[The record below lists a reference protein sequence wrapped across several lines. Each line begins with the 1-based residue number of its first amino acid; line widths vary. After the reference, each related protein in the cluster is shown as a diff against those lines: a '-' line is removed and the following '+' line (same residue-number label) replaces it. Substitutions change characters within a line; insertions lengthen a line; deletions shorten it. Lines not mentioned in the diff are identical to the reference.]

1 MKALLFDM
9 QKSTL
14 LILKIA
20 AGGNISTS
28 TLRTH
33 LSVQL
38 SKLSEQNEKKNVTII
53 EISMSILI

>member
-1 MKALLFDM
+1 MKVLSFDM

-14 LILKIA
+14 VLKIA

-28 TLRTH
+28 TLRTY

-38 SKLSEQNEKKNVTII
+38 SKLSEQNKKKNVTII
-53 EISMSILI
+53 KISVLILI